1 MNFLALGGPESLPAG
16 DPAGLGFGSV
26 AFAAAAA
33 FVLLLIAVAAAC
45 WHYVSEFRAWRGS
58 KGRSVFWPLLR

>member
-16 DPAGLGFGSV
+16 DPTGLGSGSL
-26 AFAAAAA
+26 AFAAGAAIG
-33 FVLLLIAVAAAC
+33 LLLIGIAAAC

-58 KGRSVFWPLLR
+58 RGRSVFWPLLR